1 MKAIILAGE
10 GSQDLKH
17 FGQGKALAGFM
28 GKPLIEYT
36 IDALIHSEMVDYIL
50 VVGNKNALTPVIG
63 NKVDKIIEQEND
75 ILDNLIKG
83 LSYFNGEEN
92 IIVAT
97 CDIPLITPD
106 SIRYFIDRA
115 SDLRADLCYPII
127 EKSLYISKY
136 PDARRTYVILK
147 DGEFTGGNLIIFNP
161 YKIKAIENQIRFLI
175 NNRKN
180 PLKMARALGMFI
192 TVQLLLRQLAIKKI
206 ETYAQ
211 KKFNIK
217 GRAMIIPYP
226 EVGSDIDRV
235 EDIET
240 LEKYM

>member
-10 GSQDLKH
+10 GNQDLKH
-17 FGQGKALAGFM
+17 FEQGKALAGFM

-83 LSYFNGEEN
+83 LSHFNGEEN

>member
-10 GSQDLKH
+10 GSQDLKY
-17 FGQGKALAGFM
+17 FGQGKALVGFM

-36 IDALIHSEMVDYIL
+36 INALIHSEMIDYIL
-50 VVGNKNALTPVIG
+50 VVGNKGVLTPVIG
-63 NKVDKIIEQEND
+63 NSVDRIIDQEND
-75 ILDNLIKG
+75 MLDNLIKSM
-83 LSYFNGEEN
+83 SYLNGEEN

-115 SDLRADLCYPII
+115 LELRVDLCYPII
-127 EKSLYISKY
+127 EKSLYISRY
-136 PDARRTYVILK
+136 PDVRRTYVILK
-147 DGEFTGGNLIIFNP
+147 DGEFTGGNLIMFNP

-192 TVQLLLRQLAIKKI
+192 TIQLLLKQLEIKRI
-206 ETYAQ
+206 ETYVQ
-211 KKFNIK
+211 RKFNIE

-226 EVGSDIDRV
+226 EVGSDIDRS
-235 EDIET
+235 EDIEI
-240 LEKYM
+240 LEKYV

>member
-10 GSQDLKH
+10 GSQDLKY
-17 FGQGKALAGFM
+17 FEQGKALAGFM

-50 VVGNKNALTPVIG
+50 VVGNKKALTPVIG